1 MKSIRILI
9 VEDEPIIAADMSLI
23 LEDLGYEVVGVKYDV
38 PETIEFL
45 ENNSVD
51 LLLLDINLD
60 DGQDGIELA
69 KIINERFQIPF
80 IYLTS
85 HSDTKTITRAKETN
99 PLAYLVKP
107 IDEKDLITTIEI
119 AFHNYNTGSH
129 VAASVKE
136 QPESI
141 FIKSGSAFQKL
152 NIKEICYAEAN
163 DNYTFVHTQKKKF
176 LLSCTLK
183 VVEAKLADW
192 DFIRVHRS
200 YLINLSQIEKIEEG
214 FVYLNGQAIPVSRK
228 HKKELMDRLS
238 IF

>member
-23 LEDLGYEVVGVKYDV
+23 LQDLGYDVVGVKYDV

-45 ENNSVD
+45 ELNDVD

-60 DGQDGIELA
+60 EGQDGIDLA
-69 KIINERFQIPF
+69 QIVNERFHIPF

-85 HSDTKTITRAKETN
+85 HSDSKTIARAKETN

-119 AFHNYNTGSH
+119 AFHNYNTNPYNSQD
-129 VAASVKE
+129 KIKNDN
-136 QPESI
+136 I
-141 FIKSGSAFQKL
+141 FIKTGGAFQKL
-152 NIKEICYAEAN
+152 NIQDICYAEAN
-163 DNYTFVHTQKKKF
+163 DNYTFIHTRDKKY

-183 VVEAKLADW
+183 VVEAKLTER

-200 YLINLSQIEKIEEG
+200 FLINLSGIERVEEG
-214 FVYLNGQAIPVSRK
+214 FVYIHEKAIPVSRK
-228 HKKELMDRLS
+228 HKKELMERLS

>member
-1 MKSIRILI
+1 MNSIRILI

-23 LEDLGYEVVGVKYDV
+23 LQDLGYDVVGVKYDV
-38 PETIEFL
+38 PETIAHL
-45 ENNSVD
+45 ENHAVD

-69 KIINERFQIPF
+69 QIVNERFQIPF

-85 HSDTKTITRAKETN
+85 HSDSKTIARAKETN

-119 AFHNYNTGSH
+119 AFHNYNTS
-129 VAASVKE
+129 SNQTSLEKKKND
-136 QPESI
+136 SI
-141 FIKSGSAFQKL
+141 FIKTGGAFQKL
-152 NIKEICYAEAN
+152 NIKDICYAEAN
-163 DNYTFVHTQKKKF
+163 DNYTFIHTSGKKY

-183 VVEAKLADW
+183 VVEAKLVDW
-192 DFIRVHRS
+192 GFIRVHRS
-200 YLINLSQIEKIEEG
+200 YLINLGQIERVEES
-214 FVYLNGQAIPVSRK
+214 FVYINEQAVPISRK
-228 HKKELMDRLS
+228 HKKELMEKLS